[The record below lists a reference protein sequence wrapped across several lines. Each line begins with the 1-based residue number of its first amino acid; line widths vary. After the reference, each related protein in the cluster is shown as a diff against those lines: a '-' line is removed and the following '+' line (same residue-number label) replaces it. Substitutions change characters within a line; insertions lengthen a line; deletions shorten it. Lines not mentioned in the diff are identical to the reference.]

1 MRRELSVVPLF
12 CFWFARLHLPLFP
25 SSFPPLRRSGRG
37 SRTNNCKAPPL
48 PLARLPPA
56 INTLLMGHKVL
67 VCDGRVKIKK
77 STFGPFWKI
86 IFSLVQC
93 RIAMNTSRHVLC
105 SRTCISV
112 VVSLFSFRGMQCLRC
127 VVLSLSPS
135 FAPCQKSI
143 CAWPPAILTSLWRR
157 REEEGVEMKRE
168 NIMRVGGL
176 GRLLLPLKDVQ
187 SDKAIMTRTRSEERT
202 QRRHCAVR
210 RGKNRQSICYSLAK
224 RKRKVN

>member
-37 SRTNNCKAPPL
+37 SRTNNCKAPPSPRP
-48 PLARLPPA
+48 PLASDKHTFDGTQSACVRWKSK
-56 INTLLMGHKVL
+56 NQKVH
-67 VCDGRVKIKK
+67 
-77 STFGPFWKI
+77 FWTI
-86 IFSLVQC
+86 LENYFSLVQC

-127 VVLSLSPS
+127 VVLSLSSPS
-135 FAPCQKSI
+135 SAPCQKSI

-176 GRLLLPLKDVQ
+176 GWVGEAP
-187 SDKAIMTRTRSEERT
+187 SPS
-202 QRRHCAVR
+202 
-210 RGKNRQSICYSLAK
+210 
-224 RKRKVN
+224 